1 MSHVCALCAGRNVD
15 SVRMFLRHRA
25 TVDVVDKNGIS
36 LMHVAAMAG
45 NPAQRPEAATPGP
58 SHPARPGALPL
69 PPRLTGP
76 LVERNPAPS
85 SRATICASVVLPRPG
100 GPKNSV

>member
-45 NPAQRPEAATPGP
+45 NPGEQQLSPCDGVRRMLLIA
-58 SHPARPGALPL
+58 
-69 PPRLTGP
+69 
-76 LVERNPAPS
+76 PAPLWL
-85 SRATICASVVLPRPG
+85 IWLLLFCFLVFIFVFLWG
-100 GPKNSV
+100 GGS